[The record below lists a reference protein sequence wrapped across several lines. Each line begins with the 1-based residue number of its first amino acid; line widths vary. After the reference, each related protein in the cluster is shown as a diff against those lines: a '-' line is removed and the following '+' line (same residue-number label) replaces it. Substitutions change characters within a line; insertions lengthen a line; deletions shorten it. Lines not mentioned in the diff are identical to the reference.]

1 MMLITFIQWT
11 NFNVQTCPDK
21 WPMHM
26 VHTVSSKNERKRN
39 SLPVIIPMMDE
50 NKRITLKWTIPWIFS
65 YWVLNISPCN
75 EMGLHMS
82 GKEKTLW
89 PWKESNPQLPDF
101 INCCSTN
108 CTTRHGGKF
117 VLGLTFTLA
126 LYIAESISDPSFGW
140 LMLVTQCSLCPDIN
154 WRKKNVM
161 LYPYHLTG
169 HGKTAA
175 SASIPSKYQ
184 TIVSDSSER
193 KGFLFRSS
201 GLLTWIWYA

>member
-82 GKEKTLW
+82 GKEKTLTLEGIK
-89 PWKESNPQLPDF
+89 PTTSGFHQLLLYQLHYKAWGQVCVRANVHF
-101 INCCSTN
+101 SALHCRVNLWSIIWVINASDTN
-108 CTTRHGGKF
+108 
-117 VLGLTFTLA
+117 
-126 LYIAESISDPSFGW
+126 
-140 LMLVTQCSLCPDIN
+140 CSLCPDIN
-154 WRKKNVM
+154 WRKKM
-161 LYPYHLTG
+161 LCY
-169 HGKTAA
+169 
-175 SASIPSKYQ
+175 IPIIWQAMEKQ
-184 TIVSDSSER
+184 QHQL
-193 KGFLFRSS
+193 LFQVNIKQLWVTTQREKAFFPDPD